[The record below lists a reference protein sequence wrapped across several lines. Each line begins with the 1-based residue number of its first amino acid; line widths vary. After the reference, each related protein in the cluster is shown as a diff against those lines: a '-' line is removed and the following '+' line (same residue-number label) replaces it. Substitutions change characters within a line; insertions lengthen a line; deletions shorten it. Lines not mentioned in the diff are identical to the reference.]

1 MPVQINEVIIRAV
14 VNQSPAAAGGAN
26 DPAPAP
32 PPVANVDDNELAEKL
47 FAIIREKKER

>member
-1 MPVQINEVIIRAV
+1 MPVQINEVVIRAV
-14 VNQSPAAAGGAN
+14 VQQSPAAAGSAS

-32 PPVANVDDNELAEKL
+32 PPAASVDDNELAEKI